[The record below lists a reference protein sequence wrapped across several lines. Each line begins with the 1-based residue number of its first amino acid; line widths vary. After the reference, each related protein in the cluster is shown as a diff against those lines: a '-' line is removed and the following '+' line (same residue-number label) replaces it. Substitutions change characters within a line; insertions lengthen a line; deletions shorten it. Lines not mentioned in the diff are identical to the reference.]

1 MPRTKTKVHQSMIAR
16 ALRAARDA
24 DLDIT
29 SYVICEE
36 SGEVR
41 IYTDLGA
48 PMARTTDI
56 DAAVDAWK

>member
-24 DLDIT
+24 NLDIA

-48 PMARTTDI
+48 PMARTADI
-56 DAAVDAWK
+56 DAAIEAWK